1 MSAGLL
7 GRENKLSKIN
17 FFVVF
22 IITFAVACGSNGN
35 HNPGNCGGVGVPAAP
50 NNALIT
56 ATVLEVRPSSSN
68 ETILR
73 LYITK
78 SENIGTENNMAAAD
92 TEIEALARNQ
102 VLDAQVNDTITAS
115 ASLVGDECGTVWI
128 VTNVAKV

>member
-1 MSAGLL
+1 M
-7 GRENKLSKIN
+7 SKIN
-17 FFVVF
+17 FLVIFV
-22 IITFAVACGSNGN
+22 ITLAVACGSNGN
-35 HNPGNCGGVGVPAAP
+35 HNPGNCGGAGGPVAP

-92 TEIEALARNQ
+92 TEIDALANQ
-102 VLDAQVNDTITAS
+102 VLDVQVNDTITAS
-115 ASLVGDECGTVWI
+115 ASLAGDECGTVWI